1 MAPVAPALERRRD
14 LTDSALQ
21 VARRNRWAI
30 WGFRLARA
38 WRRMQVSY
46 YGGKY
51 SIQRVLALEE
61 YTNKTSLARVI
72 FVCACSPLPMMALV
86 FGQESIPLQ
95 ELSEGWQAN
104 YGMWIRAAVVV
115 SVVTY
120 GVVVQGVY
128 LIDDFTV
135 STQELLVLLVWM
147 PIATIAAS
155 MVISA
160 YVVFPIPFYI
170 LLMMPMFFF
179 ILIASLRVV
188 VGSRAIHHMLEHR
201 DQSMHCI
208 RFVCVQA
215 STLAIFPAYE
225 LLFRAAEGT
234 HYQLFV
240 ILLLPALKVAA
251 KNVVLHFAKSLEDMI
266 PVEVIFTADYF
277 NAVYV
282 ATWMQSAS
290 SVSSVVAI
298 TLTDLSQTIFML
310 YGLQRRTSRILST
323 LHRTVGDA
331 TDNDNMLSMIC
342 WLCRHPDRFE
352 RQAHGGI
359 RRRSCLPHQISS
371 VNTRVLDSLNQFLT
385 EPDPLQ
391 PHELPRVPS
400 LASTHQN
407 KPAEASCLRAI
418 CSRKRINAMD
428 AIAPDSRSASRKRP
442 PPPEATTYSPRPTI
456 LLRSLEA
463 LFTTEC
469 LLITAYLEAFMPLF
483 YTTYMMVM
491 VHLSSAR
498 YHREM
503 TGITRDNVVI
513 TIVPLLLFGALQVAS
528 FVVLVMLIKNNC
540 GMRALYQLAFV
551 LEKQR
556 SLVQCKMMLWMLI
569 TLCFRVQH
577 FGIDFKFDYI
587 RQGFPKLWTPH
598 ITYE

>member
-1 MAPVAPALERRRD
+1 MILRMMRTKTPPKAKKLKHWRYNKMAD
-14 LTDSALQ
+14 
-21 VARRNRWAI
+21 W
-30 WGFRLARA
+30 LAN
-38 WRRMQVSY
+38 
-46 YGGKY
+46 
-51 SIQRVLALEE
+51 LAMDA
-61 YTNKTSLARVI
+61 KKS
-72 FVCACSPLPMMALV
+72 
-86 FGQESIPLQ
+86 
-95 ELSEGWQAN
+95 
-104 YGMWIRAAVVV
+104 
-115 SVVTY
+115 
-120 GVVVQGVY
+120 
-128 LIDDFTV
+128 
-135 STQELLVLLVWM
+135 
-147 PIATIAAS
+147 S
-155 MVISA
+155 M
-160 YVVFPIPFYI
+160 
-170 LLMMPMFFF
+170 
-179 ILIASLRVV
+179 
-188 VGSRAIHHMLEHR
+188 EH
-201 DQSMHCI
+201 
-208 RFVCVQA
+208 
-215 STLAIFPAYE
+215 
-225 LLFRAAEGT
+225 
-234 HYQLFV
+234 
-240 ILLLPALKVAA
+240 
-251 KNVVLHFAKSLEDMI
+251 
-266 PVEVIFTADYF
+266 
-277 NAVYV
+277 
-282 ATWMQSAS
+282 
-290 SVSSVVAI
+290 
-298 TLTDLSQTIFML
+298 
-310 YGLQRRTSRILST
+310 
-323 LHRTVGDA
+323 
-331 TDNDNMLSMIC
+331 
-342 WLCRHPDRFE
+342 
-352 RQAHGGI
+352 
-359 RRRSCLPHQISS
+359 
-371 VNTRVLDSLNQFLT
+371 FLT
-385 EPDPLQ
+385 E

-442 PPPEATTYSPRPTI
+442 PPPEATTYNPRPTM

-598 ITYE
+598 IT